1 MRKKAELH
9 EQYIDI
15 QLLLNGEERILFG
28 MAGTARQ
35 CEEFHHEDDY
45 QLCSAIENEQA
56 IILKPGMFA
65 VFMPENRINRDALL
79 ANPVR
84 LKGGSEG

>member
-1 MRKKAELH
+1 MH

-45 QLCSAIENEQA
+45 QLCSAIENEQT
-56 IILKPGMFA
+56 IILRTGNVRRVYA
-65 VFMPENRINRDALL
+65 ESRISRDALL
-79 ANPVR
+79 ASRVR
-84 LKGGSEG
+84 LKGGGEG